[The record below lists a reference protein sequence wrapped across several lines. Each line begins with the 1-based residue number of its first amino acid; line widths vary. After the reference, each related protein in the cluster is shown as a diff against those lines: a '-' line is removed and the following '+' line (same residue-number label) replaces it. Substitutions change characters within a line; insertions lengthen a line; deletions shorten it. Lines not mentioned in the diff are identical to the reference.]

1 MIILTSV
8 LVPMVLSFVAYVVAK
23 RSAYLAGYISATAL
37 LPLLALSAYV
47 VFGGVDISEGTFQG
61 FDVLAFRIMP
71 FNGVFIFTVAL
82 VGLFVALFSSP
93 YMEHRSHELGR
104 DTAVFYLTYGF
115 FVGGLAGAFAAANL
129 IVVYVFIEVALIA
142 SLFQVLY
149 YGYGDR
155 VRITVMYLVWSHVG
169 AFLVLAGF
177 LLLYLKG
184 IYYVPLL
191 IGGRG
196 TEPDAL
202 AFVLILIGSLIKIAA
217 LGVHMWL
224 PYVHAEAPTPLS
236 ALLSPVLVGI
246 GGYLIAS
253 VAMYV
258 LPNSEWTQWLVYY
271 AVATAIYGGLMAF
284 LQRDIKRLFA
294 YSTVS
299 QMGYLLLGVALANV
313 YGYTAAALFYLS
325 HGLGKA
331 VLFMTA
337 GYFIMYLGTRDVEK
351 MGGLYG
357 WRPELAGAAIVGF
370 LNLAGILS
378 IGMISEITLTVG
390 YAQYFQTDYAFYI
403 PYALVLLV
411 TGIYAFNT
419 IRVVF
424 FGPPKRE
431 DRGPVDIALAS
442 IVAVAFISLLL
453 FIPPFSNTIT
463 DNIYKA
469 VGAVGPWR

>member
-1 MIILTSV
+1 MMILLSILI
-8 LVPMVLSFVAYVVAK
+8 PMALSLAAYVAAR
-23 RSAYLAGYISATAL
+23 RSSYLAGYISAIAL
-37 LPLLALSAYV
+37 MPLLLISAYS
-47 VFGGVDISEGTFQG
+47 VFTGWEFVEGSFQG
-61 FDVLAFRIMP
+61 FDITAFKITP
-71 FNGVFIFTVAL
+71 FNGVFAFTVAL
-82 VGLFVALFSSP
+82 VGIFVALYSPP

-104 DTAVFYLTYGF
+104 DSSIFYLTYGF
-115 FVGGLAGAFAAANL
+115 FVGGLAGAFVAANL
-129 IVVYVFIEVALIA
+129 IMVYVFIEIALIA

-155 VRITVMYLVWSHVG
+155 VRITVMYLVWSHLG
-169 AFLVLAGF
+169 ALLVLAGF

-184 IYYVPLL
+184 VYYVPLL
-191 IGGRG
+191 TDLKYLGADQ
-196 TEPDAL
+196 T
-202 AFVLILIGSLIKIAA
+202 AFLLILIGSLIKMAA

-258 LPNSEWTQWLVYY
+258 VPNAEWVKWLVYY
-271 AVATAIYGGLMAF
+271 AIATAIYGGLMAF
-284 LQRDIKRLFA
+284 LQKDIKRLFA

-299 QMGYLLLGVALANV
+299 QMGYLLLGVALFNPH
-313 YGYTAAALFYLS
+313 GYTAAALFYLS

-337 GYFIMYLGTRDVEK
+337 GYFIMYLHTRDVEK

-370 LNLAGILS
+370 LNLAGILTV
-378 IGMISEITLTVG
+378 GMVSEILLTVAYAKYFIQG
-390 YAQYFQTDYAFYI
+390 YMYYI
-403 PYALVLLV
+403 PYAVVLLI

-424 FGPPKRE
+424 FGPHKRE
-431 DRGPVDIALAS
+431 DRGPVDIALMS
-442 IVAVAFISLLL
+442 IVVVAFLSVLL
-453 FIPPFSNTIT
+453 FLPPFSSALA
-463 DNIYKA
+463 DNIYKTIVA
-469 VGAVGPWR
+469 AGLWK

>member
-1 MIILTSV
+1 MMILLSILI
-8 LVPMVLSFVAYVVAK
+8 PMALSLAAYVAAR
-23 RSAYLAGYISATAL
+23 RSSYLAGYISAVAL
-37 LPLLALSAYV
+37 MPLLLISAYS
-47 VFGGVDISEGTFQG
+47 VFTGWEFVEGSFQG
-61 FDVLAFRIMP
+61 FDITAFKITP
-71 FNGVFIFTVAL
+71 FNGVFAFTVAL
-82 VGLFVALFSSP
+82 VGIFVALYSPP

-104 DTAVFYLTYGF
+104 DSSIFYLTYGF
-115 FVGGLAGAFAAANL
+115 FVGGLAGAFVAANL
-129 IVVYVFIEVALIA
+129 IMVYVFIEIALIA

-155 VRITVMYLVWSHVG
+155 VRITVMYLVWSHLG
-169 AFLVLAGF
+169 ALLVLAGF

-184 IYYVPLL
+184 VYYVPLL
-191 IGGRG
+191 ADLKYLGADQ
-196 TEPDAL
+196 T
-202 AFVLILIGSLIKIAA
+202 AFLLILVGSLIKMAA

-258 LPNSEWTQWLVYY
+258 VPNAEWVKWLVYY
-271 AVATAIYGGLMAF
+271 AIATAIYGGLMAF
-284 LQRDIKRLFA
+284 LQKDIKRLFA

-299 QMGYLLLGVALANV
+299 QMGYLLLGVALFNPH
-313 YGYTAAALFYLS
+313 GYTAAALFYLS

-337 GYFIMYLGTRDVEK
+337 GYFIMYLHTRDVEK

-370 LNLAGILS
+370 LNLAGILTV
-378 IGMISEITLTVG
+378 GMVSEIVLTVAYAKYFIQG
-390 YAQYFQTDYAFYI
+390 YMYYI
-403 PYALVLLV
+403 PYAVVLLI

-424 FGPPKRE
+424 FGPHKRE
-431 DRGPVDIALAS
+431 DRGPVDIALMS
-442 IVAVAFISLLL
+442 IVVVAFLSVLL
-453 FIPPFSNTIT
+453 FLPPFSSALA
-463 DNIYKA
+463 DNIYKTIVA
-469 VGAVGPWR
+469 AGLWK

>member
-1 MIILTSV
+1 MMILLSILI
-8 LVPMVLSFVAYVVAK
+8 PMALSLAAYAAAR
-23 RSAYLAGYISATAL
+23 RSSYLAGYISAVAL
-37 LPLLALSAYV
+37 MPLLLISAYS
-47 VFGGVDISEGTFQG
+47 VFTDWEFAEGSFQG
-61 FDVLAFRIMP
+61 FDITAFKMTP
-71 FNGVFIFTVAL
+71 FNGVFAFTVAL
-82 VGLFVALFSSP
+82 VGIFVALYSPP

-104 DTAVFYLTYGF
+104 DSSIFYLTYGF
-115 FVGGLAGAFAAANL
+115 FVGGLAGAFVAANL
-129 IVVYVFIEVALIA
+129 IMVYVFIEIALIA

-155 VRITVMYLVWSHVG
+155 VRITVMYLVWSHLG
-169 AFLVLAGF
+169 ALLILAGF

-184 IYYVPLL
+184 VYYVPLL
-191 IGGRG
+191 ADLEHLGADQ
-196 TEPDAL
+196 T
-202 AFVLILIGSLIKIAA
+202 AFLLILIGSLIKMAA

-258 LPNSEWTQWLVYY
+258 KPNDEWVKWLVYY
-271 AVATAIYGGLMAF
+271 AIATAIYGGLMAF
-284 LQRDIKRLFA
+284 LQKDIKRLFA

-299 QMGYLLLGVALANV
+299 QMGYLLLGVALFNPH
-313 YGYTAAALFYLS
+313 GYTAAALLYLS

-337 GYFIMYLGTRDVEK
+337 GYFIMHLHTRDIEK

-370 LNLAGILS
+370 LNLAGILTV
-378 IGMISEITLTVG
+378 GMVSEIVLTVA
-390 YAQYFQTDYAFYI
+390 YAKYFAQDYMYYI
-403 PYALVLLV
+403 PYAVVLLI

-424 FGPPKRE
+424 FGPHKRE
-431 DRGPVDIALAS
+431 DRGPVDIALVS
-442 IVAVAFISLLL
+442 IVVVAFLSVLL
-453 FIPPFSNTIT
+453 FLPPFSSALA
-463 DNIYKA
+463 DNIYKTIDA
-469 VGAVGPWR
+469 AGLWR